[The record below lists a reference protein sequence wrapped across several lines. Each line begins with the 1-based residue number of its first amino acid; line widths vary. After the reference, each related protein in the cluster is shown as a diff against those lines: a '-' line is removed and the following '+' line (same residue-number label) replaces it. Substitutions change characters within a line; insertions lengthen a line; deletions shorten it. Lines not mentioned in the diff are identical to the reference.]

1 MAEKKLLFALICVFA
16 VLTSVGVV
24 AADEYGVT
32 SDQTIDVV
40 DRTVQQGGSTFEITA
55 VSQVDPSEQLEVSV
69 DAPAE
74 TDFRMY
80 LYDENQTIR
89 RGYEGTG
96 PTEFTIPVADHGAST
111 AGTYAFVVQS
121 DGVNEAAHPLVVR
134 GYTVT
139 TTPPKSVTRK
149 TEITIDGEFTQ
160 VRGEAFE
167 HIDVVVAAADTDE
180 QIVTEARVDGETF
193 TADVSSAELDT
204 GSYDV
209 YAVVRGPDTVLDERE
224 ILGLSTPQTLEI
236 EQAESNSGG
245 GSGSNDGGGG
255 GSETVTSEE
264 PQNEGASASE
274 YASLTNGP
282 VTRSITDA
290 APGEGGV
297 RVRVNAGPIEHVAFD
312 APSDAASGEMTVRQ
326 SAAIVDA
333 FTAQFGSDR
342 VKTAVSITVPKQ
354 FEDTPATIQFRLNDT
369 ELGNTA
375 PADLQVVKN
384 TTSDS
389 QVLSSA
395 ITETNDSDVVIT
407 ARTPGFSEF
416 AVVEAPAETTA
427 SGGDE
432 TSAEQPSDEDV
443 SATGSSN
450 NSTESTETNTP
461 GFGVLIA
468 LIALF
473 VSTLAAKYTR

>member
-139 TTPPKSVTRK
+139 STPPRSATRG

-160 VRGEAFE
+160 VRGETFE
-167 HIDVVVAAADTDE
+167 QIDVVVAAADTDE

-236 EQAESNSGG
+236 EQAESNNGG
-245 GSGSNDGGGG
+245 GSG
-255 GSETVTSEE
+255 GSETAASEE
-264 PQNEGASASE
+264 PQNEGASVSE
-274 YASLTNGP
+274 YASLTDGP

-290 APGEGGV
+290 APREGGV
-297 RVRVNAGPIEHVAFD
+297 RVRVNAGPIEHVSFD

-326 SAAIVDA
+326 SAAIVDT

-432 TSAEQPSDEDV
+432 TSTEQPSDEDV

>member
-1 MAEKKLLFALICVFA
+1 MADKKLLFALICVFA

-24 AADEYGVT
+24 AADEYRVT

-55 VSQVDPSEQLEVSV
+55 VSQVDPSDQVEVSV

-139 TTPPKSVTRK
+139 STPPGSATRGD
-149 TEITIDGEFTQ
+149 EITIDGEFTQ
-160 VRGEAFE
+160 VRGEAFKQ
-167 HIDVVVAAADTDE
+167 IDVVVAASDTDE
-180 QIVTEARVDGETF
+180 QVVTKARVDGKAF
-193 TADVSSAELDT
+193 TADVSTAELDA

-209 YAVVRGPDTVLDERE
+209 YAVVRGPDTVLDEPE

-245 GSGSNDGGGG
+245 SSG
-255 GSETVTSEE
+255 GSSSSEIAASE
-264 PQNEGASASE
+264 APQNEGASASE
-274 YASLTNGP
+274 YVSLSNAP
-282 VTRSITDA
+282 VTRPITDA

-297 RVRVNAGPIEHVAFD
+297 RVRVNAGPIENVSFD
-312 APSDAASGEMTVRQ
+312 APADAASGEMTVRQ
-326 SAAIVDA
+326 SAVTVDA
-333 FTAQFGSDR
+333 FMTQFGSDR
-342 VKTAVSITVPKQ
+342 VKTAVSITVPEE
-354 FEDTPATIQFRLNDT
+354 FEDTPATIQFRLNNT
-369 ELGNTA
+369 ELENTS

-384 TTSDS
+384 TTNGS

-395 ITETNDSDVVIT
+395 ITETNGSDVIIT

-416 AVVEAPAETTA
+416 AVVEAPAETAA

-432 TSAEQPSDEDV
+432 TLAEQPSDEDV
-443 SATGSSN
+443 SATDSSN

-461 GFGVLIA
+461 GFGILVA
-468 LIALF
+468 LTALF
-473 VSTLAAKYTR
+473 VTTLAAKYTR